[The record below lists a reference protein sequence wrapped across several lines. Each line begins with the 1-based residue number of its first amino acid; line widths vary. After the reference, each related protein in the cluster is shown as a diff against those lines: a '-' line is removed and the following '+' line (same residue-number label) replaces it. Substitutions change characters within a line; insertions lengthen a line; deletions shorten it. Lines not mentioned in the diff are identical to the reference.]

1 MGLEPT
7 AFGVTGWRYDRLS
20 YDPAFW
26 IQQKRICKSPLGL
39 VCPAV
44 FEFLALDVLLD
55 EVADFGRSGGR
66 DSVRRGFDDCR
77 GHGLRGGA
85 VTRVT
90 TVTTHGS
97 INNVGKIILAPLECG
112 VDDEVIERCEY
123 RVMVPFCRLLVV
135 LFGSGNSLNR
145 EVCSQTEA
153 CQDKSCKI
161 GVKQLR

>member
-1 MGLEPT
+1 MTDLATTPH
-7 AFGVTGWRYDRLS
+7 FGFSRKDFAS
-20 YDPAFW
+20 H
-26 IQQKRICKSPLGL
+26 PLGL
-39 VCPAV
+39 ACPAV

-123 RVMVPFCRLLVV
+123 RVTVPFCRLLVV